1 MAKSKRTQLTKD
13 EKREIVRR
21 VFVKGQSITR
31 VAKAMQRSR
40 GTISYLI
47 KKWETEETL
56 KRKTA
61 MTDEEKES
69 VVALVRRK
77 PSISLARVCT
87 KLDLSVSINTVSRY
101 LDRRGFVRTGPKS
114 APVRLEM

>member
-1 MAKSKRTQLTKD
+1 MAKRRRTQLTKD
-13 EKREIVRR
+13 EKREILRR
-21 VFVKGQSITR
+21 VCINGERATR
-31 VAKAMQRSR
+31 VAKSMHRSH
-40 GTISYLI
+40 GTINYLV

-77 PSISLARVCT
+77 PSISLARICT
-87 KLDLSVSINTVSRY
+87 KLDLDVSINTVSRY